1 MKVCTTKLTKEQ
13 RDRISKHIQMFNKYA
28 KTADFKRDK
37 KDREERS
44 KFYQSLS
51 KERLQ
56 SITEFELG
64 EIISRLWA
72 SQLWGNKEYLV
83 QKLLADNTLDTIKEK
98 LSDLLWGEDPIER
111 RYEGFLRTVKG
122 LGPASITELL
132 SHVHPTEGGIWNDKA
147 RKALTFWGAIDVQRA
162 YQNLSEVSEI
172 ITQLELVK
180 SEFPE

>member
-1 MKVCTTKLTKEQ
+1 MSCQ
-13 RDRISKHIQMFNKYA
+13 RVARSWRGSVLAYLSGRSTEYGEHIRMFNKYA
-28 KTADFKRDK
+28 KTEDFKRDM

-64 EIISRLWA
+64 EIILRLWA

-111 RYEGFLRTVKG
+111 RYEGFLRRVKG

-147 RKALTFWGAIDVQRA
+147 RKALTFWDVIDV
-162 YQNLSEVSEI
+162 
-172 ITQLELVK
+172 
-180 SEFPE
+180 